1 MRERRIERE
10 VDFIET
16 DPSSGTPFSKIHLK
30 NTESI
35 VAREISVGT
44 VVPFLLKFKSA
55 LTVFVREGGGLR
67 RASSKTQP
75 RGP

>member
-16 DPSSGTPFSKIHLK
+16 DPLLTYTFLENTCE
-30 NTESI
+30 NTESV

-44 VVPFLLKFKSA
+44 VVPFLLMFKSA
-55 LTVFVREGGGLR
+55 LTVLVWGR
-67 RASSKTQP
+67 
-75 RGP
+75 